1 MRTASIRELSGDLI
15 TELTSRGENLGITN
29 KGALAGVLIPL
40 TKETVQRITH
50 QDAAGLATSLRQAE
64 AEMEA
69 GERLTT
75 LSELAADSATQGTR
89 PGFSRVGIRE
99 LSGRRLEQAAQAG
112 EALVVT
118 NGRVMIALVIPV
130 TPAWVERLIEGSIAR
145 FLGADMPEAPVLG
158 NQMPSSVG
166 DGRAMP
172 HTPQGAPLAGTPV
185 REAVVRD
192 ILHRRAIGIR
202 IIADAP
208 DERERLVGVVTDPLA
223 HITAGP
229 VELPLENIEEG
240 HVFSQ
245 ILTLV
250 DRLRGEIEVG
260 KHLIGVGLEIGGH
273 VHQGRVVYS
282 PNARWDHF
290 PLADQLTE
298 SLGIPVVL
306 ENDANAL
313 AVHERWFHGI
323 DADRFAVVLVTP
335 LGIGCG
341 LVIDGRVYRGGQ
353 GMAGELGHVPVEFG
367 TSETVK
373 CRCMNPGCAEGVAT
387 PRAIEN
393 TLPEYGFTE
402 GYERALA
409 SSHLDSVKTV
419 FELAGAG
426 LGRAVSNVINLL
438 NPEKIVFYEQ
448 TGLLGQP
455 RTFHIES
462 NAPASGVPR
471 IYTGAMIAAMRKYA
485 FSSGAENCQFI
496 IRRLTDEHGARAA
509 AASLIHQTT
518 RARVF
523 ENAEPAAPH
532 RSHDLRG

>member
-50 QDAAGLATSLRQAE
+50 QDTAGLAASLQQAE
-64 AEMEA
+64 TEMES

-75 LSELAADSATQGTR
+75 LSELIVEPATQGVR

-99 LSGRRLEQAAQAG
+99 LSGKRLEQAAQAG

-118 NGRVMIALVIPV
+118 SGRVMIALVIPV

-145 FLGADMPEAPVLG
+145 FLGGDMPETPVFG
-158 NQMPSSVG
+158 SQMPSSVG
-166 DGRAMP
+166 DART
-172 HTPQGAPLAGTPV
+172 TPTLVRTPV
-185 REAVVRD
+185 HEAAVRD
-192 ILHRRAIGIR
+192 ILHQRAIGIR

-208 DERERLVGVVTDPLA
+208 DDRERLVGVVTDPLA

-229 VELPLENIEEG
+229 IELPLENIEEG
-240 HVFSQ
+240 SVFSQ

-250 DRLRGEIEVG
+250 DRLTGEIEVG
-260 KHLIGVGLEIGGH
+260 KHLVGVGLEIGGH

-282 PNARWDHF
+282 PNARWDNF

-323 DADRFAVVLVTP
+323 NADRFAVVLVTP

-341 LVIDGRVYRGGQ
+341 LVIDGRVYRGVQ

-367 TSETVK
+367 TSETMK

-426 LGRAVSNVINLL
+426 LGRAISNVINLL

-455 RTFHIES
+455 RSFHIES
-462 NAPASGVPR
+462 DAPASGVPR
-471 IYTGAMIAAMRKYA
+471 IYTGAMIAAVRKYV

-518 RARVF
+518 RARLF
-523 ENAEPAAPH
+523 ESAEPATPH
-532 RSHDLRG
+532 RSHNLRG